1 MYGLRLTT
9 LHNLHFLIDLMKQVR
24 YAILN
29 DSLLDFR
36 REFYVKY
43 YGGKLPAGVQI

>member
-1 MYGLRLTT
+1 
-9 LHNLHFLIDLMKQVR
+9 MKQVR

-36 REFYVKY
+36 REFYEKY
-43 YGGKLPAGVQI
+43 YNGKLPDGVRI